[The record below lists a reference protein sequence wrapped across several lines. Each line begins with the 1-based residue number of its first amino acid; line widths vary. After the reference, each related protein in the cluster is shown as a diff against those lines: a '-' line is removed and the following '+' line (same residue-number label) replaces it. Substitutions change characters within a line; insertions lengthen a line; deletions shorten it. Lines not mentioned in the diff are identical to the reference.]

1 MTTAKTKPKGPTRSV
16 QMNLRIDPQLAE
28 DLERYRA
35 ETQAQEQDPEVEWNL
50 SRVVRALLRDALK

>member
-1 MTTAKTKPKGPTRSV
+1 M

-35 ETQAQEQDPEVEWNL
+35 ETQAQEQDPEVEWKL
-50 SRVVRALLRDALK
+50 SRVVRALLREALK